1 MLTKIQAMIGD
12 KCIAGILTT
21 DPGKSE
27 PENACISI
35 VYNSDMNAPHLPEEM
50 LLAQC
55 RREDV
60 RVGSNPA
67 YELVDSGNYKKLE
80 RYGNYLI
87 ERPEPMALWK
97 PRFDAQ
103 VWQRADLVYN
113 GKAGK
118 GMWENRGNVPDMW
131 TVDFGGIIME
141 VRPWSFKHT
150 GIFPEHQPHWSW
162 IAEREGLVGTE
173 SKTMLNVF
181 GYTGGASVAGAK
193 AGFTVT
199 HVDASKPSV
208 AAAGDNAR
216 TTFGNNP
223 LRLIVDDATAFVR
236 REMRREAKYDALVLD
251 PPSFGRG
258 SKGQV
263 WKIEEQLPDFLD
275 MAVSLLSEKPS
286 FILLN
291 GYASGYSADTY
302 MQVLFETLRRVRPEL
317 AKTAKGSYGDMSI
330 VEKADSAG
338 LARNLSTGMY
348 ARIAW

>member
-1 MLTKIQAMIGD
+1 MIGD
-12 KCIAGILTT
+12 RCTAGILIT
-21 DPGKSE
+21 DPGIDP
-27 PENACISI
+27 PENGCISI
-35 VYNSDMNAPHLPEEM
+35 VYNSGMNDPHFSEVE

-60 RVGSNPA
+60 RVGSNDA
-67 YELVDSGNYKKLE
+67 YELIDTGNYKKLE
-80 RYGNYLI
+80 RYGKYLV

-97 PRFDAQ
+97 PRLDVS
-103 VWQRADLVYN
+103 VWQRADLAYN

-131 TVDFGGIIME
+131 TVNFDGIVME

-162 IAEREGLVGTE
+162 IAGRKQEGVAE
-173 SKTMLNVF
+173 SATMLNVF

-216 TTFGNNP
+216 ATFGDNP
-223 LRLIVDDATAFVR
+223 LRLIVDDAMAFVR
-236 REMRREAKYDALVLD
+236 REMRRSAKYDAIVLD

-263 WKIEEQLPDFLD
+263 WKIEEQLSEFLE
-275 MAVSLLSEKPS
+275 MTVSLLSDKPS
-286 FILLN
+286 FVLLN
-291 GYASGYSADTY
+291 GYASGYSAETY
-302 MQVLFETLRRVRPEL
+302 MQVLLETLRRVRPEL
-317 AKTAKGSYGDMSI
+317 GKSAKGTYGDMSI
-330 VEKADSAG
+330 VEKTDSAG
-338 LARNLSTGMY
+338 LARSLSAGMY
-348 ARIAW
+348 AKIAW